1 MKRIYLF
8 LFIFSLSIN
17 IFQFKNDSKML
28 EAKDEHIEHLEKKL
42 KQAQDSI
49 KELHKKSN
57 NTLSDTI

>member
-1 MKRIYLF
+1 
-8 LFIFSLSIN
+8 
-17 IFQFKNDSKML
+17 ML